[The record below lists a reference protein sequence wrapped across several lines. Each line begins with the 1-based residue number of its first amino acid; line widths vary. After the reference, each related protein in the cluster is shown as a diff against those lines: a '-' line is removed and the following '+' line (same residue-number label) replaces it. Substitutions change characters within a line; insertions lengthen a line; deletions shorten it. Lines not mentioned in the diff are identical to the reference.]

1 MIENIEIAF
10 APELLGVSNK
20 AAQIVDFIWTI
31 HNIGGTVPVN
41 ALSEQ
46 FEKTDEYVSILS
58 KAGII
63 RYSLGGFISKD
74 HRKESVSVH
83 ISEDFDKMLASGVKR
98 KEFENALFRN
108 YGDKL
113 VPFCRSELTE
123 PLAAML
129 TSVIFFATPDKPV
142 FVNTVVR
149 KAAKVCIRRYVE
161 CKDMLDYYL
170 HKFLGLVT
178 FETGSMINLSVR
190 SKQRVRAFP
199 KIWEMYMRVPPEK
212 PKEEKAEEIKITKP
226 EPRRVVSGKVSEQE
240 KKLRGYFPWLKL

>member
-1 MIENIEIAF
+1 MIEIIEKAF
-10 APELLGVSNK
+10 APELLGVSSK
-20 AAQIVDFIWTI
+20 ASKIVDFIWTI

-46 FEKTDEYVSILS
+46 FSRTDEYVSVLS

-63 RYSLGGFISKD
+63 RYSMGGFISKGQ
-74 HRKESVSVH
+74 RKESVSVY
-83 ISEDFDKMLASGVKR
+83 ISEDFHKLLASGIKR
-98 KEFENALFRN
+98 KEFENVLFRN
-108 YGDKL
+108 YGERL
-113 VPFCRSELTE
+113 VPFCRSDLTE

-149 KAAKVCIRRYVE
+149 KAAKICIKRYVE
-161 CKDMLDYYL
+161 CTDMLDYYL
-170 HKFLGLVT
+170 HKFLGLVA

-212 PKEEKAEEIKITKP
+212 PKEAREEEIRKP
-226 EPRRVVSGKVSEQE
+226 EPRRVVSSRVSEQE